1 MSWCFCKILSDRKDE
16 IVLENDLAFAV
27 YDIAP
32 VSKGHLLIVP
42 KRHVETYFDAS
53 RDEINACLN
62 LMERAKVMLD
72 KQFQPDGYNI
82 GINVG
87 AVAGQT
93 VMHLHIH
100 LIPRYEGDQKDP
112 RGGIRSVIP
121 EKKLGNMKGLI

>member
-16 IVLENDLAFAV
+16 IILENDLAFVV
-27 YDIAP
+27 YDIQP
-32 VSKGHLLIVP
+32 VSKGHMLIIP
-42 KRHVETYFDAS
+42 KRHVETFFDAS
-53 RDEINACLN
+53 REEIVACLD
-62 LMERAKVMLD
+62 LMEHAKVLLD
-72 KQFQPDGYNI
+72 NEYKPDGYNI

-100 LIPRYEGDQKDP
+100 LIPRYNGDQKDP

-121 EKKLGNMKGLI
+121 EKKLGNLNGL